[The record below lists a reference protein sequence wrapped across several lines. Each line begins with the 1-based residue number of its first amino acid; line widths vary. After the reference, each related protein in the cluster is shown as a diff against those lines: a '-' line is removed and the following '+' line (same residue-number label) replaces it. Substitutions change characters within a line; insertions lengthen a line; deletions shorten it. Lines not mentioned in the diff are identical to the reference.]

1 MFAKNSRYASQPVDV
16 VTLAD
21 GRQVAA
27 VRPPLP
33 GTALSYGY
41 HRRLT
46 GQRLDLIASRYL
58 TDATAFWRLCDS
70 NGTMVPDALAVH
82 DLVGIPGKG
91 G

>member
-1 MFAKNSRYASQPVDV
+1 MFAANSRYARQPIDI

-21 GRQVAA
+21 GRQVVA

-33 GTALSYGY
+33 GTVMPYGY

-46 GQRLDLIASRYL
+46 GQRPDLIAARYL
-58 TDATAFWRLCDS
+58 TDATAFWRLCDA
-70 NGTMVPDALAVH
+70 NGTLVPDVLAVR

-91 G
+91 S